1 MYIKTERLEL
11 KPITDN
17 DKENVI
23 ALLTNDVVKQTYMI
37 SDFESEE
44 QVEKLFQRL
53 RDLSLSDTF
62 YQAGI
67 FLESELIGIA
77 NEVERTTASIELGYA
92 ILPQFHNK
100 GYGTEMLKVLIEQ
113 MFSDGFSQVIT
124 GAFEENVPSQ
134 QACVKI

>member
-17 DKENVI
+17 DTENVI

-37 SDFESEE
+37 SDIESEE

-67 FLESELIGIA
+67 F
-77 NEVERTTASIELGYA
+77 
-92 ILPQFHNK
+92 
-100 GYGTEMLKVLIEQ
+100 
-113 MFSDGFSQVIT
+113 
-124 GAFEENVPSQ
+124 
-134 QACVKI
+134 